1 MRPPVVSIRR
11 PQPQDMAER
20 KGAMTTAA
28 ARVGY
33 VERASRQIERA
44 LRLVGGPRLGAL
56 LLVLAALANLAAAVV
71 PSWRPLLDSP
81 GYLLLV
87 GAIALSGMATVGV
100 RSRAAWREWRLPT
113 PLSGGSEL
121 ASRLISLPEA
131 APLDSEL
138 LAQVLRKSGYRLR
151 RHGVGERWE
160 LSGVRHGWSRFA
172 GIASH
177 LGIVVLVV
185 GAAIG
190 TAFAEETRF
199 GLFPGEQSFLAE
211 PRPGVTAALRFDRLD
226 AAFDDTGRPVRF
238 DTHVTFLDAGTPVG
252 SQILRVN
259 EPADFAGHLVHAW
272 TYGPAA
278 AVKVTD
284 LGGGVLFDGWMALG
298 GETSGSR
305 APFVELPQLGS
316 TIGFEISD
324 AAANELAAI
333 AADESGR
340 LLGTTNLQPGERA
353 RLADAIVSLDRF
365 SSYVTFMSRSD
376 PGVLVVFGG
385 AGLLC
390 ASLAAAFYW
399 PRRRIDLT
407 VTAEGLRLRVR
418 GERFDDPQPELERL
432 AERLREALA

>member
-1 MRPPVVSIRR
+1 
-11 PQPQDMAER
+11 
-20 KGAMTTAA
+20 MTATT

-33 VERASRQIERA
+33 VERVSRQIERA
-44 LRLVGGPRLGAL
+44 LRLAGGPRLGAV

-81 GYLLLV
+81 AYLLLV
-87 GAIALSGMATVGV
+87 GAIVLSGMATVGA
-100 RSRAAWREWRLPT
+100 RSRAAWREWRSPV

-121 ASRLISLPEA
+121 VSSHIAVPDAARL
-131 APLDSEL
+131 DTEL
-138 LAQVLRKSGYRLR
+138 LAQVLRQSGYRLR
-151 RHGVGERWE
+151 HHGVGERWQ

-190 TAFAEETRF
+190 TAFAEETQF

-211 PRPGVTAALRFDRLD
+211 PRPGLTTAIRFDALD

-259 EPADFAGHLVHAW
+259 EPADVAGHLVHAW
-272 TYGPAA
+272 TYGPAV

-284 LGGGVLFDGWMALG
+284 LGGGVLFDGWVALG
-298 GETSGSR
+298 GEASGSR
-305 APFVELPQLGS
+305 APFVELPQLGT

-324 AAANELAAI
+324 AAANQLAAI
-333 AADESGR
+333 AADDSGR
-340 LLGTTNLQPGERA
+340 LLGRTHLQPGERA
-353 RLADAIVSLDRF
+353 RIADLTVSLERF

-376 PGVLVVFGG
+376 PGIFVVFAGV
-385 AGLLC
+385 GLLC
-390 ASLAAAFYW
+390 ASLGAAFYW
-399 PRRRIDLT
+399 PRRRVDLT
-407 VTAEGLRLRVR
+407 AVPGGLRVRVR
-418 GERFDDPQPELERL
+418 GERFDDPQAELARL
-432 AERLREALA
+432 SKRLSGALA

>member
-1 MRPPVVSIRR
+1 M
-11 PQPQDMAER
+11 
-20 KGAMTTAA
+20 TAA
-28 ARVGY
+28 GGRVGY
-33 VERASRQIERA
+33 VERAPRQIERT

-71 PSWRPLLDSP
+71 PSWRGLLDSP
-81 GYLLLV
+81 AYLLLV
-87 GAIALSGMATVGV
+87 GVIVLSGMATVGV
-100 RSRAAWREWRLPT
+100 RSRAAWREWRSPA

-121 ASRLISLPEA
+121 VSRVIPVPGTA
-131 APLDSEL
+131 RPDSEL
-138 LAQVLRKSGYRLR
+138 LANVLRSSGYRLR
-151 RHGVGERWE
+151 RHGTRERWQ

-177 LGIVVLVV
+177 LAMVVLVV

-199 GLFPGEQSFLAE
+199 GLFPREQSFLAE

-226 AAFDDTGRPVRF
+226 AAFDDRGRPLRF
-238 DTHVTFLDAGTPVG
+238 DTHVTLLDAGTPVG
-252 SQILRVN
+252 SRILRVN

-284 LGGGVLFDGWMALG
+284 LGGGVLFDGWVALG
-298 GETSGSR
+298 GEASGSR
-305 APFVELPQLGS
+305 APFVELPQLGT

-333 AADESGR
+333 AADDGGR
-340 LLGTTNLQPGERA
+340 LLDATNVSPGQRA
-353 RLADAIVSLDRF
+353 RLADVTVSLERF
-365 SSYVTFMSRSD
+365 GSYVTFMSRSD
-376 PGVLVVFGG
+376 PGVLVLFAG

-432 AERLREALA
+432 AERLRGALA